1 MDTSAERDALNEV
14 ARRLA
19 DRFEHLPP
27 DLVRRVVDEVAAQH
41 HAARIR
47 EFIPL
52 LVEKQARDELRA
64 HAVAAEVPRPR
75 EEVARVDA

>member
-1 MDTSAERDALNEV
+1 MDASAERDALNDV

-19 DRFEHLPP
+19 GRFEHLPP
-27 DLVRRVVDEVAAQH
+27 DVVRRVVDEVAAQH

-64 HAVAAEVPRPR
+64 HPVAGEVPRPR
-75 EEVARVDA
+75 EELARVEA